1 MFTGSVSGGKSI
13 LKHTSQKFMMPALEL
28 GGKDAAYVH
37 KDADIQYA
45 VDTIVDGAMF
55 NALNFAGS
63 GLLAWVAIHD
73 RRAGF
78 IILEVVWALVSLPP
92 LYRALTGPANAP
104 AR

>member
-1 MFTGSVSGGKSI
+1 MFYQTISLVGA
-13 LKHTSQKFMMPALEL
+13 ALL
-28 GGKDAAYVH
+28 LIGFVGMQLRRVRN
-37 KDADIQYA
+37 
-45 VDTIVDGAMF
+45 DGALF

-63 GLLAWVAIHD
+63 ALLAWVAIHD

-92 LYRALTGPANAP
+92 LYRAMKGATTAP

>member
-1 MFTGSVSGGKSI
+1 LLFQTISLVGA
-13 LKHTSQKFMMPALEL
+13 ALL
-28 GGKDAAYVH
+28 LIGFVAM
-37 KDADIQYA
+37 QMRRMRN
-45 VDTIVDGAMF
+45 DGALF

-78 IILEVVWALVSLPP
+78 IILEVVWALASLPP
-92 LYRALTGPANAP
+92 LYRAIRRGSVNAQ